1 MKNIYKKLQKNS
13 LVIVFCVIA
22 FIGGFTTFNL
32 ITQNSLNQENFLN
45 SSKIIKKVSNL
56 KNSKIVKENKISNE
70 QFEDILVSGLFYHI
84 QKKYKDPHSMYFNKD
99 MTKKFNESLNL
110 NVVGIGIT
118 SMQNP
123 NGLLVK
129 RVFDNTP
136 AQKAGLKEE
145 DLITGTDEV
154 NFSDLKNEDF
164 VNYIKG
170 NENSKVILKIK
181 RGEENIS
188 KTLIRKN
195 IQLPQVTAKNLNSK
209 SLYVNISSFGDNV
222 ASELSDILIDNK
234 LETKKELIID
244 LRGNGGGS
252 LSEVENIISA
262 FVPKNVPI
270 LIRKTLN
277 KKEIDLSDSKVSR
290 YPNIKVKIL
299 IDKDSA
305 SASEILTIA
314 LKEII
319 GAKVYGHTSF
329 GKGSVQK
336 LYNLT
341 DKTSFKFTIEKWFS
355 PSGKGIDQ
363 IGITPDFQI
372 DNDKSWYQLPY
383 SKLDENDKVL
393 KKALGE

>member
-32 ITQNSLNQENFLN
+32 IIQNSFNQENFLN

-118 SMQNP
+118 SMQNQ

-136 AQKAGLKEE
+136 AQEAGLKEE
-145 DLITGTDEV
+145 DLIIGTDKV
-154 NFSDLKNEDF
+154 NFADLKNEDF
-164 VNYIKG
+164 VKYIKG

-252 LSEVENIISA
+252 LSEVENIISS

-277 KKEIDLSDSKVSR
+277 KKEIDLSDSKVNR

-299 IDKDSA
+299 IDEGSA

-355 PSGKGIDQ
+355 PSGKGIDK
-363 IGITPDFQI
+363 IGITPDFKI